1 MLKLAGF
8 AVSLESA
15 AIGLLFTTNQSIW
28 KTLLYLALHAG
39 ASALVAVAVWP
50 VFRRYFEDAPRWPIA
65 LFFALAFFVPML
77 GLLGFLVGLTIALWA
92 PKATMYQPY
101 ATVPIPQF
109 SPARSGKEPSFRST
123 SVREDVFNPDMSEEV
138 RLKALLSVQ
147 EMPARATSSL
157 LRELLADHSDDIRL
171 LSYGMLRNKE
181 RAINERIVA
190 AMDALKDAKSDIPKF
205 QAAKELAELNWEL
218 VYQNLV
224 VGDMRRHSLNEG
236 LRYIDIATALR
247 DDDPGVWYLAS
258 RLAFRADQLDRA
270 GQCME
275 KALENGYPRTRALS
289 NMAELAYARG
299 ELVQLRALMAELPE
313 SQQAPQLVPVAGYW
327 CMPID
332 AMDAVDPQLDPAQ
345 ANEAQVNEA
354 QVNDQQLLA
363 ADSGIADAV
372 ASPTADGIVER
383 SA

>member
-15 AIGLLFTTNQSIW
+15 AIGLLFTTNQTLW
-28 KTLLYLALHAG
+28 KTLLFLALHAG

-50 VFRRYFEDAPRWPIA
+50 VFRRYFEDRPRWPVA
-65 LFFALAFFVPML
+65 LFFSLAFFVPML

-101 ATVPIPQF
+101 ATVPIPRF

-123 SVREDVFNPDMSEEV
+123 SVREDVANTDLPEEL

-157 LRELLADHSDDIRL
+157 LRELLADRSDDIRL

-181 RAINERIVA
+181 RAISERIA
-190 AMDALKDAKSDIPKF
+190 TSMDALKDAKSDIAKF

-224 VGDMRRHSLNEG
+224 VGDMRRHALNEG

-258 RLAFRADQLDRA
+258 RLAFRAEQLDRA
-270 GQCME
+270 GQCMD

-289 NMAELAYARG
+289 NMAELAYAGG
-299 ELVQLRALMAELPE
+299 ELAKLRGLMAELPE

-327 CMPID
+327 CMPIEAPVID
-332 AMDAVDPQLDPAQ
+332 EALTEQQL
-345 ANEAQVNEA
+345 
-354 QVNDQQLLA
+354 NDQQLRDQPLHQE
-363 ADSGIADAV
+363 DGSPVTG
-372 ASPTADGIVER
+372 ASNGGTVEQ

>member
-15 AIGLLFTTNQSIW
+15 AMGLLFTTNQSLW
-28 KTLLYLALHAG
+28 KTLLFLALHAG
-39 ASALVAVAVWP
+39 ASALVALAVWP
-50 VFRRYFEDAPRWPIA
+50 VFKRYFEDRPRWPIA

-101 ATVPIPQF
+101 TTVPIPQF

-123 SVREDVFNPDMSEEV
+123 SVREDVANTDLPEEL

-147 EMPARATSSL
+147 EMPARATSNL
-157 LRELLADHSDDIRL
+157 LRELLADRSDDIRL

-181 RAINERIVA
+181 RAISERIA
-190 AMDALKDAKSDIPKF
+190 TSMDALKEAKSDIAKF

-224 VGDMRRHSLNEG
+224 VGDMRRHALNEG

-270 GQCME
+270 DACMST
-275 KALENGYPRTRALS
+275 ALENGYPRTRALS

-299 ELVQLRALMAELPE
+299 ELASLRALMAELPE

-327 CMPID
+327 CTPID
-332 AMDAVDPQLDPAQ
+332 DQDVNDPPLH
-345 ANEAQVNEA
+345 EAL
-354 QVNDQQLLA
+354 VNDQQLGQLDGA
-363 ADSGIADAV
+363 PGIA
-372 ASPTADGIVER
+372 SPAAGPVEQTA
-383 SA
+383 